1 MGLWLGQ
8 PGSNQAHRCPVIQP
22 GPTRPNQAQQKP
34 SDPAGRL
41 KYDLGTLADSRNMG
55 ALLSVLTILPLLI
68 GVLLETDFASLCS
81 DAVRAIRSRLK
92 RKPAQVLPN
101 PSAASAAPKM
111 SESSSLEVE
120 AIEP

>member
-1 MGLWLGQ
+1 MGKLSQIFFALV
-8 PGSNQAHRCPVIQP
+8 SSIA
-22 GPTRPNQAQQKP
+22 
-34 SDPAGRL
+34 L

-81 DAVRAIRSRLK
+81 DAVRAIRSRLN
-92 RKPAQVLPN
+92 RKPSQVVPN